1 MFGLVSHTA
10 SENGEAI
17 AVLEPNSTKIDRH
30 IQYETPN
37 SSRKIFKTVIHIYCK
52 RVLVRN
58 QNCSSYTFA
67 LETQAS
73 LQYQLKLVKFKCYK
87 TKCYYKHH
95 WCLTVKRLHSIY
107 NTIHT
112 GKHFSSTMHNPSI
125 LKPNKKA
132 DCFYTK
138 IIYLPTAII

>member
-1 MFGLVSHTA
+1 MHVWIGITHTA

-17 AVLEPNSTKIDRH
+17 AVLEPNSTKIDRQ

-37 SSRKIFKTVIHIYCK
+37 SCRKIFKTVIHIYCK

-58 QNCSSYTFA
+58 QIDSSYTFA

-73 LQYQLKLVKFKCYK
+73 LQYRLKLVKFKCYK
-87 TKCYYKHH
+87 TKFYYKHH

-107 NTIHT
+107 LHDSHWQAFLVNDAQ
-112 GKHFSSTMHNPSI
+112 SI
-125 LKPNKKA
+125 
-132 DCFYTK
+132 YSETK
-138 IIYLPTAII
+138 

>member
-17 AVLEPNSTKIDRH
+17 AVLEPNSTKIDRQ

-73 LQYQLKLVKFKCYK
+73 LQYRLKLVKFKLLEK
-87 TKCYYKHH
+87 KFYYKHH
-95 WCLTVKRLHSIY
+95 WCLTIKTTTLYLHVSHWQAFLVNDAQSIY
-107 NTIHT
+107 
-112 GKHFSSTMHNPSI
+112 SE
-125 LKPNKKA
+125 
-132 DCFYTK
+132 TK
-138 IIYLPTAII
+138 